1 MSAGAVTIPEDALVF
16 VPLGGS
22 DEIGMNMNLFHA
34 AGSWLVV
41 DCGVNFAG
49 EGLPGIDLLMPDPGF
64 ITARREKIA
73 ALVLTHGHED
83 HIGAVAHLWPQL
95 GCPIYATPFTAEL
108 VRGKLEEAGLQDAPL
123 HVVEVGGSFAAG
135 PFTVRYVPL
144 AHSIPEG
151 HGLLIETPLGR
162 IFHTGDWKLDHAP
175 QIGRPS
181 TPEALKAIGDA
192 GVRAMIGDST
202 NVFQPRASGSEQA
215 VRESLM
221 DLLHLY
227 EDGRV
232 VITTFASNL
241 ARLKT
246 IAAVARHHGRRLVIA
261 GRALERVIAAGR
273 ATGYLDDWPETVPI
287 EDAGHLPR
295 RELLILCTGAQGEPR
310 AALSR
315 MARGE
320 HAHLALEAGD
330 VVIFS
335 AKIIPGNELAVARVA
350 NQLARRDVEVVT
362 EREAFVHVSGHPGRE
377 ELREMYA
384 WIRPEVAVPVHGE
397 PRHLRA
403 HARLATELGV
413 PEQVIPFNGAVIQ
426 LAPGPAR
433 ILGEVPARRLA
444 LDGHFLIP
452 LDDPDFQLRRRIG
465 AEGLAVVSVV
475 LGSRTGPVVTPDI
488 RFYGVLGIG
497 ADEQL
502 ELEALV
508 TDLLARESGDLGRLA
523 ERIRIAV
530 RRRLRT
536 LTGKNPIVD
545 VRITRA
551 G

>member
-1 MSAGAVTIPEDALVF
+1 MTDEAVAIPKDALVF

-22 DEIGMNMNLFHA
+22 DEIGMNMNLFHV

-49 EGLPGIDLLMPDPGF
+49 DGLPGIDLLMPDPGF
-64 ITARREKIA
+64 ITGRREQIT

-108 VRGKLEEAGLQDAPL
+108 VRGKLEEAGLHDAPL
-123 HVVEVGGSFAAG
+123 HVVDVAGCFTVG
-135 PFTVRYVPL
+135 PFAVRYVPL

-175 QIGRPS
+175 QIGAPS
-181 TPEALKAIGDA
+181 PPEALRAIGDA
-192 GVRAMIGDST
+192 GVRAMVGDST
-202 NVFQPRASGSEQA
+202 NVFQPRASGSEAA

-246 IAAVARHHGRRLVIA
+246 IAAVAHHHGRRLVVA
-261 GRALERVIAAGR
+261 GRALDRVIAAGR
-273 ATGYLDDWPETVPI
+273 ATGYLEDWPQTIALE
-287 EDAGHLPR
+287 EAGGLPR
-295 RELLILCTGAQGEPR
+295 EKLLVLCTGAQGEPR

-320 HAHLALEAGD
+320 HPHLELEAGD

-377 ELREMYA
+377 ELREMYG

-403 HARLATELGV
+403 HAQLARELGV
-413 PEQVIPFNGAVIQ
+413 PEQVIPFNGVVIQ

-444 LDGHFLIP
+444 LDGQFLIP
-452 LDDPDFQLRRRIG
+452 LDDSQFQLRRRIG
-465 AEGLAVVSVV
+465 AEGLAVVSLVV
-475 LGSRTGPVVTPDI
+475 DGSGRPLASPDL
-488 RFYGVLGIG
+488 RFYGILGIDMDSEM
-497 ADEQL
+497 AI
-502 ELEALV
+502 EALV
-508 TDLLARESGDLGRLA
+508 CDLAADAPADLARTA

-530 RRRLRT
+530 RRRLRAR
-536 LTGKNPIVD
+536 TGKNPIVD
-545 VRITRA
+545 VRLTRS

>member
-1 MSAGAVTIPEDALVF
+1 MTDEVVAIAKDALVF

-22 DEIGMNMNLFHA
+22 DEIGMNMNLFHV

-49 EGLPGIDLLMPDPGF
+49 DALPGIDLLMPDPGF
-64 ITARREKIA
+64 ITARREQIA

-108 VRGKLEEAGLQDAPL
+108 VRSKLAEAGLEDVPL
-123 HVVEVGGSFAAG
+123 HVVDVAGSFTAG
-135 PFTVRYVPL
+135 PFAVRYVPL

-192 GVRAMIGDST
+192 GVRAMVGDST

-227 EDGRV
+227 EKGRV

-246 IAAVARHHGRRLVIA
+246 IAAVASHHDRRLVIA

-273 ATGYLDDWPETVPI
+273 ATGYLDDWPETVAI
-287 EDAGHLPR
+287 EEAARLPR
-295 RELLILCTGAQGEPR
+295 EKVLILCTGAQGEPR

-320 HAHLALEAGD
+320 HARLALDAGD

-335 AKIIPGNELAVARVA
+335 AKIIPGNELSVARVA

-377 ELREMYA
+377 ELREMYD

-403 HARLATELGV
+403 HARLAAELGV

-433 ILGEVPARRLA
+433 ILGEVPARRLG
-444 LDGHFLIP
+444 LDGRFLIP

-475 LGSRTGPVVTPDI
+475 LGTGARPIASPDI
-488 RFYGVLGIG
+488 RLYGVLGVG
-497 ADEQL
+497 PEEQL
-502 ELEALV
+502 EVEALV
-508 TDLLARESGDLGRLA
+508 IDLLAAESGDLARVA

-530 RRRLRT
+530 RRQLRA

-545 VRITRA
+545 VRLIKS

>member
-1 MSAGAVTIPEDALVF
+1 MSESAPSIPKDALVF

-22 DEIGMNMNLFHA
+22 DEIGMNMNLFHVH
-34 AGSWLVV
+34 GRWLVV

-49 EGLPGIDLLMPDPGF
+49 DGLPGIDLLMPDPGF
-64 ITARREKIA
+64 ITARREQIA

-95 GCPIYATPFTAEL
+95 NCPVYATPFTAEL
-108 VRGKLEEAGLQDAPL
+108 VRGKFAEAGLTDVPL
-123 HVVEVGGSFAAG
+123 HVVDVAGSLTAG
-135 PFTVRYVPL
+135 PFHVRYVPL

-175 QIGRPS
+175 QIGAPS
-181 TPEALKAIGDA
+181 TPEALREIGDA
-192 GVRAMIGDST
+192 GVRAMVGDST
-202 NVFQPRASGSEQA
+202 NVFQPRASGSEAA

-227 EDGRV
+227 EGGRV

-246 IAAVARHHGRRLVIA
+246 IAAVAKHHGRRLVIA

-273 ATGYLDDWPETVPI
+273 ATGYLADWPETVAI
-287 EDAGHLPR
+287 EDAGYLPR
-295 RELLILCTGAQGEPR
+295 QELLVLCTGAQGEPR

-315 MARGE
+315 MARAE
-320 HAHLALEAGD
+320 HPHLELDAGD

-377 ELREMYA
+377 ELREMYG

-403 HARLATELGV
+403 HAQLACELGV
-413 PEQVIPFNGAVIQ
+413 PEQVIPFNGAVVQ

-444 LDGHFLIP
+444 LDGRFLIP

-465 AEGLAVVSVV
+465 ADGLCIVSVV
-475 LGSRTGPVVTPDI
+475 LGRDGRPLIAPDLRLFGI
-488 RFYGVLGIG
+488 VGVAGE
-497 ADEQL
+497 EQAA
-502 ELEALV
+502 LEALIMDALV
-508 TDLLARESGDLGRLA
+508 GHSGDLPKLA
-523 ERIRIAV
+523 EQIRIAV
-530 RRRLRT
+530 RRRLRL

-545 VRITRA
+545 VRLTRS